1 MSQSIPPAPDYLVGK
16 YFDSEVSSGVRYR
29 IDRVIGEGGMAVAY
43 LGTRETHA
51 GTTPVVI
58 KVVRAHIVAAAGA
71 LASMVVQKE
80 AVALGR
86 LNERVPPTPF
96 VVRLVDTGAA
106 ALHGPSRPKLPW
118 LALEYIHG
126 GVEGTT
132 LVDRIQYSVK
142 NTGYA
147 FDPRRVAHLARC
159 LAAGLSAIHDVGVIH
174 RDLTPRN
181 VLCCGFGSNEIFK
194 ISDFGIARPQGL
206 NSTFGTGS
214 TPGTPGY
221 APPEQIFPDV
231 GPIGTHSDVFTL
243 ACLLYFVL
251 TGESLFDD
259 ASPVAALL
267 SIRRTE
273 RRSILE
279 GRWLNPEL
287 RENVAACQGIDRVIA
302 RASAEDPRQRPSLA
316 QELAAQLVPWL
327 TERASPPAPSTR
339 LKNSVF
345 RTLPPGEVGQWHWTV
360 RHPPGDDRVVRSA
373 AWDADG
379 HCLVTTTQGPAFWTG
394 QTWVDQLPSDMQFP
408 RGIRFTHR
416 LSPGTWLVGGEEG
429 TLAVCDTKGVHDKV
443 TCPDKSAVFSHGT
456 GLFADLLTAVCQKPG
471 SPPTLWAMAARRWL
485 KPLPLPGVAYVSTL
499 LPLDDDRWVIC
510 GRLAEGGG
518 FAAIY
523 NPLHW
528 GTTFLLTPKTR
539 AFVAGCSEPARAEA
553 LVVGSD
559 GVALRVQGEEAH
571 SAVAD
576 GSPDL
581 TASAMDVLNRQ
592 WVTSIGR
599 IWVRDP
605 ATQYQWKPAW
615 SDASLGVPFVSIMAE
630 PGIVVAMTADGAIVE
645 GRAA

>member
-1 MSQSIPPAPDYLVGK
+1 MSESFPPQPGTLIGVS
-16 YFDSEVSSGVRYR
+16 FDSEVSSGVRYCIER
-29 IDRVIGEGGMAVAY
+29 MLGEGGMAVAY
-43 LGTRETHA
+43 LATRETAA
-51 GTTPVVI
+51 GTTPVVV
-58 KVVRAHIVAAAGA
+58 KVVRPHIVLSAGE
-71 LASMVVQKE
+71 LATLVVQKE

-96 VVRLVDTGAA
+96 VVRLVDTGSAQI
-106 ALHGPSRPKLPW
+106 HGPNRPKVPW
-118 LALEYIHG
+118 LALEYVHG

-132 LVDRIQYSVK
+132 LVDRIQYSVQ
-142 NTGYA
+142 NTGFA
-147 FDPRRVAHLARC
+147 FDSRRVAHLARC
-159 LAAGLSAIHDVGVIH
+159 LASGLSAIHEVGVIH

-181 VLCCGFGSNEIFK
+181 VLCCGFGANEIFK

-206 NSTFGTGS
+206 SATFGTGA

-221 APPEQIFPDV
+221 ASPEQIFPDIGPV
-231 GPIGTHSDVFTL
+231 GPHSDVFTL

-267 SIRRTE
+267 SIRRPD

-287 RENVAACQGIDRVIA
+287 RENKAACEGIDRCIA
-302 RASAEDPRQRPSLA
+302 RASAEDLRLRPALA
-316 QELAAQLVPWL
+316 QEFAAQLVPWL
-327 TERASPPAPSTR
+327 TERATPAVASTR
-339 LKNSVF
+339 LKNSIF
-345 RTLPPGEVGQWHWTV
+345 RTLPPGEVAQWHWIL
-360 RHPPGDDRVVRSA
+360 RHPAGDDRVVRSA

-394 QTWVDQLPSDMQFP
+394 QTWVDRLPSELQFP
-408 RGIRFTHR
+408 SGVRFTHR
-416 LSPGTWLVGGEEG
+416 LGPGTWLVGGEQG
-429 TLAVCDTKGVHDKV
+429 TLAICDNQGVHDRV
-443 TCPDKSAVFSHGT
+443 TCPDQTAVFSHAT
-456 GLFADLLTAVCQKPG
+456 GHFTDLLTAVCQKPG
-471 SPPTLWAMAARRWL
+471 SPPTLWAMAARRWM
-485 KPLPLPGVAYVSTL
+485 KPLPLSGVAYVSSL
-499 LPLDDDRWVIC
+499 LPLDEDRWVIC
-510 GRLAEGGG
+510 GRLNEGGG

-523 NPLHW
+523 SPMQW
-528 GTTFLLTPKTR
+528 GITFLLTPKTR

-559 GVALRVQGEEAH
+559 GVALRIHAEEAQ

-576 GSPDL
+576 GCPDL

-605 ATQYQWKPAW
+605 STQYRWKPAW
-615 SDASLGVPFVSIMAE
+615 TDLTLGVPFVSIMAE
-630 PGIVVAMTADGAIVE
+630 PGIVVAMTADGGIVE